1 MPQVQIYMGSVEI
14 LETQAPD
21 SVDDGFILMHAKSD
35 PYTVP
40 MWGSRKIMIEE
51 LECIL
56 EILKS

>member
-1 MPQVQIYMGSVEI
+1 VPQVQIYMGSVEI

-21 SVDDGFILMHAKSD
+21 SLDDGFIVMHTKGD
-35 PYTVP
+35 PYTGP
-40 MWGSRKIMIEE
+40 LWGSREIMIEE